1 MKKNIFTI
9 ALFLGLQLSLTAVAQ
24 QSEIALQ
31 RHTLK
36 ERTPHTQREKV
47 TLRVPDFARPLVEKW
62 VEEYQKTNMEA
73 DFQFI
78 SGKSQNT
85 ENSLALTT
93 DNSAVLV
100 ARYAVLPVTT
110 RGSEAEHLVGGHAL
124 NAKKLKQLFFVNDDL
139 DDERKEG
146 KLEQRLH
153 IVTGNSPLSAS
164 RLYAKKFHQETVNY
178 KGKKISGDDSYLNL
192 AISRDPL
199 SVTVNSLSNIFDME
213 SRQLRQTLALL
224 PLDTDKQGR
233 QVLSGGSLDDILQ
246 LLENKHYDEIAVGD
260 IGFEYNRANSVLT
273 SFVQWVLQNGTQY
286 VHQYGLLQLSQQ
298 ELLAQLRRT
307 VQHELAQK

>member
-9 ALFLGLQLSLTAVAQ
+9 SLILGLQLSLTASAQ
-24 QSEIALQ
+24 QSEIA
-31 RHTLK
+31 
-36 ERTPHTQREKV
+36 TPRSQREKV

-62 VEEYQKTNMEA
+62 VTEYQKTNTET
-73 DFQFI
+73 DFQFV

-85 ENSLALTT
+85 ENNLVLTT

-110 RGSEAEHLVGGHAL
+110 RGSEAEQLVGGHTL
-124 NAKKLKQLFFVNDDL
+124 NVKELKQLFFVKDEL
-139 DDERKEG
+139 DDERKES

-153 IVTGNSPLSAS
+153 IVTGNGPLSAS
-164 RLYAKKFHQETVNY
+164 RLYAKTFHQETADY

-199 SVTVNSLSNIFDME
+199 SVTVNSLPNIFDLE

-224 PLDTDKQGR
+224 PLDVDKQGR
-233 QVLSGGSLDDILQ
+233 QVLSAGNLNDILH
-246 LLENKHYDEIAVGD
+246 LLENKHYDEIPVGN
-260 IGFEYNRANSVLT
+260 IGFEYHRANPVLT
-273 SFVQWVLQNGTQY
+273 AFVQWVLQNGTQY
-286 VHQYGLLQLSQQ
+286 AHQYGLLQLSQQ

-307 VQHELAQK
+307 VQHELAQKE